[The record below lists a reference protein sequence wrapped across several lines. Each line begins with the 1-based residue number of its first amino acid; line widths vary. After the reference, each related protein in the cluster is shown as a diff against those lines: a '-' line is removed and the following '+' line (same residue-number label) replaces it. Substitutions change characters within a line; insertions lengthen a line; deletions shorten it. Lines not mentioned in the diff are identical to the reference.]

1 MSRVSE
7 TYWCGDEDTRSEG
20 IDDAADAIRNGRLV
34 VLPTDTVYGVA
45 ADAFDPAAVRRLLRA
60 KGRGRDMPPPVL
72 IAAPTTLDA
81 LATKVTPLA
90 RQLVEEFWPG
100 ALTLICRQQP
110 SLTWDLG
117 DARGTVAVRMP
128 ADEVALE
135 LIRETGP
142 LAVSSANRSGMPAA
156 VEVVEAVEML
166 GESVAVYLDS
176 GPAPGGEASTILDI
190 TGPTPRV
197 LRQGGI
203 SVASLQKFDAAVEL
217 AVAAPEEPPGA

>member
-1 MSRVSE
+1 
-7 TYWCGDEDTRSEG
+7 
-20 IDDAADAIRNGRLV
+20 
-34 VLPTDTVYGVA
+34 
-45 ADAFDPAAVRRLLRA
+45 
-60 KGRGRDMPPPVL
+60 MPPPVL

-90 RQLVEEFWPG
+90 RKLVAEFWPG

-135 LIRETGP
+135 LIRATGP

-166 GESVAVYLDS
+166 GEAVAVYLDS
-176 GPAPGGEASTILDI
+176 GPAPGGEASTILDV

-197 LRQGGI
+197 LRQGAI